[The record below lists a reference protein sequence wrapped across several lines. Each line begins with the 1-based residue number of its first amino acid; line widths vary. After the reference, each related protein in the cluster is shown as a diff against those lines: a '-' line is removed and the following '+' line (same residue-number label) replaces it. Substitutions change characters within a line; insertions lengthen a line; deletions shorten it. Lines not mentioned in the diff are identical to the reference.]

1 MFGQKRRLSL
11 EEYKRINME
20 VTSEM
25 FLSLLILLQNSLPC
39 TENFY
44 RYQKNFEKYIGTEG
58 TEDNRPGSG
67 GQVKTIASP
76 RVMSNSPLASLA
88 KQHGINFNPSG
99 TKNMLSYAAKQG
111 GTNAAAGEEAKED
124 GNNGEVNTA
133 NFRTAKQVQADKR
146 ARAAEMNNL
155 VAEGKDGVN
164 QEDAAALR
172 LPNATKRPPAMTLSV
187 DPNAPTQQM
196 VMSPTSFLTGQP
208 ASPRL
213 ASF

>member
-1 MFGQKRRLSL
+1 
-11 EEYKRINME
+11 ME

-44 RYQKNFEKYIGTEG
+44 RYQKNFEKYIGNDGAEA
-58 TEDNRPGSG
+58 DRPGSG

-76 RVMSNSPLASLA
+76 RVMTNSPLASLA

-111 GTNAAAGEEAKED
+111 GVNAAAGEEAKED

-146 ARAAEMNNL
+146 ARAAEMNNM
-155 VAEGKDGVN
+155 VAEGRDGVN
-164 QEDAAALR
+164 
-172 LPNATKRPPAMTLSV
+172 
-187 DPNAPTQQM
+187 
-196 VMSPTSFLTGQP
+196 
-208 ASPRL
+208 
-213 ASF
+213 